1 MADDDQRVPLDALPV
16 HDPFVLPVAHD
27 GTYRLYQGVA
37 GDPAGV
43 EVRHSRDLRTWSAP
57 RRVFSVPDGA
67 WADPTCSPWAPEVHL
82 WRGRYHLMTTLHQP
96 ATALP
101 LVRQGGT
108 EFRLQSADARWRLD
122 PAARGTVVAV
132 SDDPDGPF
140 ALVDPTGPVP
150 PAEFMTLDGT
160 LATDRDGTPW
170 MVYAHEWV
178 QLLDGTV
185 EAVPLQ
191 PDLSGAAGAPVHL
204 FRGSE
209 ASWQAARTPGATSLA
224 PYVTDGPQVRRL
236 PGGALACLW
245 SSYRAQGTEYVQTW
259 ALSRSG
265 DLTGPWEQREV
276 LVGGD
281 AGHGMLFDTFDGRTA
296 LVLHRGMGSPTVR
309 AEFHE
314 VHLAPDAV
322 EVTPWRW

>member
-1 MADDDQRVPLDALPV
+1 MADDDLQVPLDALPV

-57 RRVFSVPDGA
+57 RRVFSVPDGC
-67 WADPTCSPWAPEVHL
+67 WADPSCSPWAPEVHA
-82 WRGRYHLMTTLHQP
+82 WGGRYHLLTTLHQP
-96 ATALP
+96 AAGLP
-101 LVRQGGT
+101 PARQGGT
-108 EFRLQSADARWRLD
+108 TFLLRSDESRWRLD

-132 SDDPDGPF
+132 ADDPDGPF
-140 ALVDPTGPVP
+140 TLVDPTGPVP

-160 LATDRDGTPW
+160 LALDRDGRPW
-170 MVYAHEWV
+170 LVYAHEWV

-185 EAVPLQ
+185 EAVPLR
-191 PDLSGAAGAPVHL
+191 PDLSAAAGDPVHL

-209 ASWQAARTPGATSLA
+209 ASWQADRTPRATALA
-224 PYVTDGPQVRRL
+224 PYVTDGPQLRRL

-245 SSYRAQGTEYVQTW
+245 SSYRGGGTEYVQTW

-276 LVGGD
+276 LVGGG
-281 AGHGMLFDTFDGRTA
+281 AGHGMLFETFEGRTA
-296 LVLHRGMGSPTVR
+296 LVLHRGMGTPTVR

-314 VHLAPDAV
+314 VDVSPDSLAV
-322 EVTPWRW
+322 RPWRW